1 MPTLVVLFNLK
12 SSVSVADYE
21 DWARNTDLPIVNG
34 LNSVQQFQVLR
45 SASVLGSDQ
54 PAPYQYV
61 ETLVVPDLPA
71 LFGDISSPVMQKVA
85 AQFQE
90 FADQPIFIVCNDI
103 QDG

>member
-12 SSVSVADYE
+12 SGVSTADYE
-21 DWARNTDLPIVNG
+21 KWARSTDLPIVNG

-54 PAPYQYV
+54 PAPYQYI
-61 ETLVVPDLPA
+61 ETITVPDLPA
-71 LFGDISSPVMQKVA
+71 LFVDIASPVMQKVA

-90 FADQPIFIVCNDI
+90 FAEQPMFIVCNNI
-103 QDG
+103 QEA